1 MSDVDVTVSSP
12 NTYTVEIQEIKG
24 AANTTFDASTSDLT
38 ATNLQEA
45 VAELANSQFSQA
57 SAPTTGVTEGDIW
70 YDTDDDELKVRRN
83 NEWVE
88 LVQEDTSGNIDG
100 GSYI

>member
-12 NTYTVEIQEIKG
+12 NTYTIEVQG
-24 AANTTFDASTSDLT
+24 VNNASQTTFDATTSDLT
-38 ATNLQEA
+38 ATNLQDA

-70 YDTDDDELKVRRN
+70 YDSDDDELKVRRN
-83 NEWVE
+83 SEWVE
-88 LVQEDTSGNIDG
+88 LVQEDKSGNIDG
-100 GSYI
+100 GTYI